1 MTKADIVNNIV
12 NKTGLD
18 KTEVQNTIEAFLKQ
32 IKTNMIEGK
41 NIYFRGFGS
50 FILKKRAKKIARN
63 ISKNTAMVIEEHYI
77 PKFKPSKTFLEKVKK
92 SDMLKLN
99 GAEEDLPSAAT
110 EV

>member
-1 MTKADIVNNIV
+1 MTKADIINNIV
-12 NKTGLD
+12 SKTGLD
-18 KTEVQNTIEAFLKQ
+18 KAEVQSTIEAFLKQ
-32 IKTNMIEGK
+32 VKTNMIDGK

-92 SDMLKLN
+92 SESMKT
-99 GAEEDLPSAAT
+99 GEAAKNY
-110 EV
+110 

>member
-12 NKTGLD
+12 TKTGQD
-18 KTEVQNTIEAFLKQ
+18 KAEVQSTVEAFLKQ
-32 IKTNMIEGK
+32 VKSNMIEGK

-92 SDMLKLN
+92 SDSLKSIN
-99 GAEEDLPSAAT
+99 PDNQPTAASDI
-110 EV
+110 